1 MPVEYPLS
9 SFLGSF
15 HPLLVHFPIGILLM
29 ALGLDAW
36 TARGRH
42 PELRLALPV
51 LYLWGC
57 ITAALSCVTGYLL
70 SSDGD
75 YEGPLVRQHQWLG
88 IATAAMSLLL
98 WLRYRGYLAALPLS
112 RVKFLLP
119 GFLCILVII
128 TGHLGGSL
136 THGEDYL
143 LESAPVFI
151 QKMAGYR
158 EEEIIAPVIEDVQ
171 QSDSYKDIA
180 AVIFRQKCGSC
191 HGPNKQ
197 KGGLRLDAPEWI
209 LKGGKNGKVLVSG
222 NPGESELM
230 KRLLLPLQD
239 DDHMPPREK
248 KQLSSE
254 EIAYLHWWISQGGD
268 FKKKVSELAQSD
280 SIKRILKTFEEGG
293 KQRESSMP
301 ADLPAEPGQAADV
314 SLVDSLE
321 KLGLLILPLA
331 ESSRN
336 LEISFINCTL
346 PPDSILPLIEPLS
359 PQVVSLDLSGKKA
372 TDAGMTAIAKLNR
385 LRKLNLAHTAITD
398 QGIPSLASLQ
408 DLRYLNLV
416 YTRVTAGGL
425 ANLENLRNLTSLY
438 LLGTQVKKED
448 WSALKLKF
456 PGVSLDSGGYRL
468 PLLATDTEMVKEKR
482 K

>member
-1 MPVEYPLS
+1 
-9 SFLGSF
+9 
-15 HPLLVHFPIGILLM
+15 M

-42 PELRLALPV
+42 PELRVSLPV
-51 LYLWGC
+51 LYLWGW

-70 SSDGD
+70 SDNGG

-88 IATAAMSLLL
+88 IATACMSLLL
-98 WLRYRGYLAALPLS
+98 WLRYQGYLSTLPFS

-119 GFLCILVII
+119 GFVGFLVII

-151 QKMAGYR
+151 QKMAGYGDQ
-158 EEEIIAPVIEDVQ
+158 EMIAPDIEDVQ
-171 QSDSYKDIA
+171 QADAYQDIA

-209 LKGGKNGKVLVSG
+209 VKGGKNGKVLVSG
-222 NPGESELM
+222 SPGESELM
-230 KRLLLPLQD
+230 KRLLLPTED

-248 KQLSSE
+248 KQLSAE

-268 FKKKVSELAQSD
+268 FHKKVSELSQTD
-280 SIKRILKTFEEGG
+280 SMKRMLKTFERGG
-293 KQRESSMP
+293 KQRESSVP
-301 ADLPAEPGQAADV
+301 ADLPPEPEQPADL

-331 ESSRN
+331 ESSGN

-346 PPDSILPLIEPLS
+346 PPDSILPLLEPLS
-359 PQVVSLDLSGKKA
+359 LQVVSLDLSGKKA
-372 TDAGMTAIAKLNR
+372 TDAGMTAIGKLFR
-385 LRKLNLAHTAITD
+385 LRKLNIAQASITD
-398 QGIPSLASLQ
+398 QGLPALSALQ
-408 DLRYLNLV
+408 DLRYLNLSR
-416 YTRVTAGGL
+416 TQVTAGGL
-425 ANLENLRNLTSLY
+425 AKLVNLKKLQSLY
-438 LLGTQVKKED
+438 LFGTHVSRAD
-448 WSALKLKF
+448 WAALKVQF
-456 PGVSLDSGGYRL
+456 PGVNLDSGGYRL
-468 PLLATDTEMVKEKR
+468 PLLPSDTSLVTEK
-482 K
+482 KK